1 MVTTALHTSAV
12 QLKTT
17 VWCFDGGHFISLVHM
32 CISAATCSGP
42 NLNFSKSFKIPS
54 VMHTHTFA
62 ITSTN
67 LAPHHSCISP
77 CCTKTFTFD
86 LGWSQLEIVQ
96 HARGQNKHIDSFWN
110 GAIDWTQWSRQAKIC
125 WTQRFGA
132 PHIPLSNHN
141 PLTTKD
147 HAVEESYDQVVN
159 LSQPGIHLYNG
170 VNLRKLGMW
179 LCHCAANHSS
189 PSCLLM
195 TVWRLSDLRAIK

>member
-17 VWCFDGGHFISLVHM
+17 VWCFDGGYFISLVHM

-67 LAPHHSCISP
+67 EDITLAYHHVVKNLHIWPWLITARDGPACWR
-77 CCTKTFTFD
+77 TKQT
-86 LGWSQLEIVQ
+86 
-96 HARGQNKHIDSFWN
+96 HIDSFCN
-110 GAIDWTQWSRQAKIC
+110 GAIDRTQWSRQAKIC
-125 WTQRFGA
+125 WTRSFGA
-132 PHIPLSNHN
+132 PHVPLSNHN

-159 LSQPGIHLYNG
+159 LSQPGIYLYNG
-170 VNLRKLGMW
+170 VNLRELGIW
-179 LCHCAANHSS
+179 LCHCAANHSP